1 MRVLA
6 PQLAPELAPEL
17 APQLAPQL
25 APDALARRFV
35 APVGATVRLLLVALA
50 LRDAV
55 ARRTMGWTLQVRA
68 KGQEPPRAPVRRPPA
83 PKPERPR
90 PAARDA

>member
-6 PQLAPELAPEL
+6 PQLAPELPPQLPPEL
-17 APQLAPQL
+17 APEL

-35 APVGATVRLLLVALA
+35 APVGATVRLLLVALE

-55 ARRTMGWTLQVRA
+55 ARRTMGWTLQVRT
-68 KGQEPPRAPVRRPPA
+68 KGQEPPRAPVWRPPA

-90 PAARDA
+90 PSARDA